1 MLFADLRLL
10 PFPLLFLSTPLSA
23 TADFHHSLDG
33 IAFGID
39 GGFAQAAVFSRK
51 H

>member
-1 MLFADLRLL
+1 MLFAESTAVSGSV
-10 PFPLLFLSTPLSA
+10 PLTPLSA

-33 IAFGID
+33 IAFGVN
-39 GGFAQAAVFSRK
+39 GGFAQAAVFSRM